1 MGLFGKKEKTV
12 DLTNRYTRQ
21 VEKMENIRGLVNK
34 ATNAGKT
41 SSPQNVQMQAP
52 PAQTQ
57 SSFGFLRDM
66 ASSAPS
72 TYSSENEDSADDKRR
87 KLAKR
92 LGDLTERLEDLST
105 QIYHL
110 SQRVE
115 LLERKNKMGFEN

>member
-34 ATNAGKT
+34 ATNTNKT
-41 SSPQNVQMQAP
+41 SPQKI
-52 PAQTQ
+52 QTQ
-57 SSFGFLRDM
+57 TQPVQTQNSFGFLRDM
-66 ASSAPS
+66 ASSAPV
-72 TYSSENEDSADDKRR
+72 TYPESEDSADDKRR

-92 LGDLTERLEDLST
+92 LADLTERLEDLST

>member
-1 MGLFGKKEKTV
+1 MGLFGKKGKTV

-21 VEKMENIRGLVNK
+21 VEKMDNIRGLVNK
-34 ATNAGKT
+34 ATAANKT
-41 SSPQNVQMQAP
+41 SYPQNVSQPQP
-52 PAQTQ
+52 SQTPTA

-72 TYSSENEDSADDKRR
+72 TYSESDDSADDKRR

-115 LLERKNKMGFEN
+115 LLEKKNKMNFE

>member
-1 MGLFGKKEKTV
+1 MGWFGKKEKTV

-21 VEKMENIRGLVNK
+21 VEKMDNIRGIVNK
-34 ATNAGKT
+34 ATVADKT
-41 SSPQNVQMQAP
+41 SYPQNVSRTQST
-52 PAQTQ
+52 QTQ
-57 SSFGFLRDM
+57 TSSGFGFLRDM

-72 TYSSENEDSADDKRR
+72 TYSESEDNADDKKR

-92 LGDLTERLEDLST
+92 LTDITEKLEDLST

-115 LLERKNKMGFEN
+115 LLERKNKMGFE

>member
-34 ATNAGKT
+34 ATTANKT
-41 SSPQNVQMQAP
+41 SYPQNVSQSQTSPTQAS
-52 PAQTQ
+52 

-66 ASSAPS
+66 ASSAPQA
-72 TYSSENEDSADDKRR
+72 YPEGEENADDKRR

-92 LGDLTERLEDLST
+92 LADLTERLEDLST

-115 LLERKNKMGFEN
+115 LLERKNKMGFE

>member
-34 ATNAGKT
+34 ATSAGKT
-41 SSPQNVQMQAP
+41 LPQKVQI
-52 PAQTQ
+52 QTQ
-57 SSFGFLRDM
+57 PPTQGGFGFLRDM

-72 TYSSENEDSADDKRR
+72 TYSEGEDSADDKRR

-92 LGDLTERLEDLST
+92 LADLTERLEDLST

-115 LLERKNKMGFEN
+115 LLEKKNKMGFEN